1 MPSLY
6 GTDLSPNALKTRES
20 SRFGTRPLAF
30 YTFITDE
37 ANGLVDTAPDSNSLY
52 YRVVQALQESGVEL
66 YWLGEPKNGTD
77 APGPN
82 GSEAFTFAI
91 ADDADTPFKY
101 LADSAT
107 YTVLGANLD
116 GYNNYLKLDVS
127 NPNLLNIGQPVVFG
141 MTDDGVIA
149 GKTYYI
155 YSWDTDNGATYI
167 RLSETVSQRNTD
179 GTPDYPEGVGHPGEI
194 FQLDIAPSANTYSA
208 TFSFYDT
215 YWSGT
220 AGDVQWT
227 CCWDPDFKTI
237 EAYGLGLRVLDII
250 GAIPN
255 GGFNIYRC
263 QVTGAGVF
271 PIFGCCC

>member
-1 MPSLY
+1 MPDLY
-6 GTDLSPNALKTRES
+6 GTALSPNALKTKES

-37 ANGLVDTAPDSNSLY
+37 ANGLVATAPDSNSLY

-66 YWLGEPKNGTD
+66 YWLGQPVNGTNN
-77 APGPN
+77 PGPN

-91 ADDADTPFKY
+91 ADDADTPSKY
-101 LADSAT
+101 LETTTT
-107 YTVLGANLD
+107 YTVLGANQD

-127 NPNLLNIGQPVVFG
+127 NPNLLNTGQPVVFN
-141 MTDDGVIA
+141 MTDDGVVA

-155 YSWDTDNGATYI
+155 HSYDYNNGATYI

-194 FQLDIAPSANTYSA
+194 FQLDIAPSLGQYTA

-227 CCWDPDFKTI
+227 CCWDPEFKTI
-237 EAYGLGLRVLDII
+237 EAYRLENLVYDII
-250 GAIPN
+250 GNISN
-255 GGFNIYRC
+255 GGFYIFRC
-263 QVTGAGVF
+263 QVSGLGIF
-271 PIFGCCC
+271 PSFGCCC

>member
-1 MPSLY
+1 MPNLY
-6 GTDLSPNALKTRES
+6 GTALSPNAHKTKES

-37 ANGLVDTAPDSNSLY
+37 ANGLVATAPDSNSLY

-66 YWLGEPKNGTD
+66 YWLGEPVNGTNN
-77 APGPN
+77 PGPN

-91 ADDADTPFKY
+91 ADDADTPSKY
-101 LADSAT
+101 LETTTT
-107 YTVLGANLD
+107 YTVLGANQD

-127 NPNLLNIGQPVVFG
+127 NPNLLNIGQPVVFN
-141 MTDDGVIA
+141 MTDDGVVA

-155 YSWDTDNGATYI
+155 HSHDYHNGATYI

-194 FQLDIAPSANTYSA
+194 FQLDIAPSLGQYTA

-215 YWSGT
+215 YWSGK

-227 CCWDPDFKTI
+227 CCWDPEFKTI
-237 EAYGLGLRVLDII
+237 EAYRLENLVHDII
-250 GAIPN
+250 GNIPH
-255 GGFNIYRC
+255 GGFNIFRC
-263 QVTGAGVF
+263 QVSALGVF

>member
-1 MPSLY
+1 MANLY
-6 GTDLSPNALKTRES
+6 GTALSPNAHKAKES

-37 ANGLVDTAPDSNSLY
+37 ANGLVDTAPESNSLY
-52 YRVVQALQESGVEL
+52 SRVVQALQESGVEL

-91 ADDADTPFKY
+91 ADDADTPSKY
-101 LADSAT
+101 LETTVT

-116 GYNNYLKLDVS
+116 GYNNYLKLDAS
-127 NPNLLNIGQPVVFG
+127 NPSLNRGQPVVFG
-141 MTDDGVIA
+141 MTDDGVVA
-149 GKTYYI
+149 GKTYYVHD
-155 YSWDTDNGATYI
+155 WETFGGHTYI
-167 RLSETVSQRNTD
+167 QLTETVTQRNTD
-179 GTPDYPEGVGHPGEI
+179 GTPDYPEGVGHPGPI
-194 FQLDIAPSANTYSA
+194 FQLDIAPSANQYIA
-208 TFSFYDT
+208 TFSLYDT

-220 AGDVQWT
+220 AGDAQWT

-237 EAYGLGLRVLDII
+237 EAYRLEGLVHDII
-250 GAIPN
+250 GNIPN
-255 GGFNIYRC
+255 GGFNIYRG
-263 QVTGAGVF
+263 QVTGAGIF